1 MVKSLS
7 VKLAKMSN
15 KMTLEKTVIITVYAL
30 AVVVIA
36 LDLLFWR

>member
-1 MVKSLS
+1 MRL
-7 VKLAKMSN
+7 N
-15 KMTLEKTVIITVYAL
+15 MTLEKTVIIAVYTL

>member
-1 MVKSLS
+1 
-7 VKLAKMSN
+7 
-15 KMTLEKTVIITVYAL
+15 MTLEKTVIIAVYTL

>member
-1 MVKSLS
+1 MRL
-7 VKLAKMSN
+7 N
-15 KMTLEKTVIITVYAL
+15 MTLEKTVIIAVYAL

>member
-1 MVKSLS
+1 
-7 VKLAKMSN
+7 
-15 KMTLEKTVIITVYAL
+15 MTLEKTVIIAVYAL